1 MFTHYLD
8 KIFEIIMYTVK
19 TAVKILQ
26 SISKSEVRIVV
37 YLDFIAV
44 NIFNGNS

>member
-1 MFTHYLD
+1 
-8 KIFEIIMYTVK
+8 MYTLK
-19 TAVKILQ
+19 TAVNMLQ
-26 SISKSEVRIVV
+26 SINKSEVRIVV